1 MTSNSDGSTKGGG
14 RLGGIFSNVR
24 STKKLVDRQA
34 EKREWKDSLTL
45 RCESCGA
52 PQEATRDFVC
62 QYCGGPL
69 VREEG

>member
-1 MTSNSDGSTKGGG
+1 MTSSSDDSRKPGG

-34 EKREWKDSLTL
+34 ANHEWKESLTL

-69 VREEG
+69 VREED